1 MASPKSVL
9 VAEDND
15 FVRMQVVKFLQDEG
29 YTVHEAVDG
38 VSALAL
44 MKTTMIDVIV
54 LDVRMVPM
62 DGFEMIKAMHSQNL
76 FYPVIM
82 VTGDQ
87 NPDLLAEAARWNVS
101 AILLKPV
108 QKDRLIQMVS
118 RALQRTNGP

>member
-38 VSALAL
+38 VSALAI
-44 MKTTMIDVIV
+44 MKTTPIDVIV

-87 NPDLLAEAARWNVS
+87 NPDLLAEASRWNVS